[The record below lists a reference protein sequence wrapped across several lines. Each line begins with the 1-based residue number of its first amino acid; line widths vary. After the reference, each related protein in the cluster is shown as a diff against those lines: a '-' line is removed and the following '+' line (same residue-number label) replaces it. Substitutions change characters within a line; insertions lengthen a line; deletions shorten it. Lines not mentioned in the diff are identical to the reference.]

1 MPGSGF
7 TLFLVLER
15 MTMTIASRTEIT
27 AAAIAREAEL
37 FISGGAGG
45 GGGGVDHGRAFN
57 SLSME
62 VRISTTRR
70 RAQTKAAMT
79 PDPSRPVAGN
89 ERVSKS
95 EKLEDKGPK
104 IIYLI
109 DLSGPKTTAAAT
121 PRRCGSGGLMSASS
135 LHLIA
140 HAGGSFRF

>member
-27 AAAIAREAEL
+27 AAAIAAAVL

-62 VRISTTRR
+62 VRIFVAT
-70 RAQTKAAMT
+70 RAQ
-79 PDPSRPVAGN
+79 N
-89 ERVSKS
+89 E
-95 EKLEDKGPK
+95 G
-104 IIYLI
+104 
-109 DLSGPKTTAAAT
+109 
-121 PRRCGSGGLMSASS
+121 CQ
-135 LHLIA
+135 
-140 HAGGSFRF
+140 